1 MEKYYEIIEEIRS
14 IRGLKNAFTVEYD
27 NTKDSIL
34 LNFTNS
40 KAFRTLDNEDSK
52 MFERFKMVIDYNN
65 AEYEFK
71 SYGSIEIY
79 FSE

>member
-27 NTKDSIL
+27 ITKDSIY

-40 KAFRTLDNEDSK
+40 KAFQILDNEDSK
-52 MFERFKMVIDYNN
+52 MFEKFKLVIDYND
-65 AEYEFK
+65 AYYEFK
-71 SYGSIEIY
+71 SYGVVEIY
-79 FSE
+79 FL

>member
-1 MEKYYEIIEEIRS
+1 MEKYNEIIEEIRN
-14 IRGLKNAFTVEYD
+14 IRGLRNAFKVEYD
-27 NTKDSIL
+27 NTKDSIY

>member
-1 MEKYYEIIEEIRS
+1 MEKYYKIIEEIRG

-27 NTKDSIL
+27 ITRDSIY

-40 KAFRTLDNEDSK
+40 KAFKTLDNEDSK
-52 MFERFKMVIDYNN
+52 LFERFKMVIDYND

-79 FSE
+79 F

>member
-1 MEKYYEIIEEIRS
+1 MEKYNEIIEEIRN
-14 IRGLKNAFTVEYD
+14 IRGLRNAFKVEYD
-27 NTKDSIL
+27 NTKDSIY
-34 LNFTNS
+34 LNFTNA
-40 KAFRTLDNEDSK
+40 KAFRILDNEDSK

-65 AEYEFK
+65 VEYEFK